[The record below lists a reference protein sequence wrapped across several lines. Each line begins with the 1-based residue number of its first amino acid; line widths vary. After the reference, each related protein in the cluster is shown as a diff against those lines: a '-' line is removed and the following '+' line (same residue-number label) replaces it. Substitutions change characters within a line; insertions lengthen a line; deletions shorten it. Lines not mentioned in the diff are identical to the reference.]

1 MHGVWGSRS
10 AVVGVR
16 LRFLVGVGSGVGGRL
31 VWIVLMVFADFC
43 GVMGVSFEAESLCC
57 FKAEGFWRLRA
68 SWQCSRKRKEGRQDD
83 LLPR

>member
-1 MHGVWGSRS
+1 M
-10 AVVGVR
+10 GVR